1 MQDSGHPFD
10 WFAWMR
16 DRRGGAIVLW
26 PFLPRNSVFG
36 LDQREGIGSAHF
48 ALPAGNI
55 AIGFTT
61 VLLELEQAQHEIA
74 QGGHDVGA
82 SPSADE
88 GGIFPQG
95 HVAPVMGTVFER
107 VPVSTDDLRYLPL
120 GALGAGQAGD
130 VVAVFLLLL
139 DHLAFAQ
146 IVAVAPNGDELP
158 APA

>member
-1 MQDSGHPFD
+1 
-10 WFAWMR
+10 MR

-48 ALPAGNI
+48 ALPAGDI

-61 VLLELEQAQHEIA
+61 VLLELEQAHHEIA
-74 QGGHDVGA
+74 QGGHDV
-82 SPSADE
+82 
-88 GGIFPQG
+88 
-95 HVAPVMGTVFER
+95 
-107 VPVSTDDLRYLPL
+107 
-120 GALGAGQAGD
+120 GAGQAGD

>member
-1 MQDSGHPFD
+1 
-10 WFAWMR
+10 
-16 DRRGGAIVLW
+16 
-26 PFLPRNSVFG
+26 
-36 LDQREGIGSAHF
+36 
-48 ALPAGNI
+48 
-55 AIGFTT
+55 
-61 VLLELEQAQHEIA
+61 
-74 QGGHDVGA
+74 
-82 SPSADE
+82 
-88 GGIFPQG
+88 
-95 HVAPVMGTVFER
+95 MGTVFER

>member
-1 MQDSGHPFD
+1 
-10 WFAWMR
+10 MR

-36 LDQREGIGSAHF
+36 LDQREGIGAAHF
-48 ALPAGNI
+48 TLPPGDT
-55 AIGFTT
+55 AIGFTI
-61 VLLELEQAQHEIA
+61 VLLELEQAQHEIV

-88 GGIFPQG
+88 GGIFTQG